1 MRYAM
6 TITALASGVAL
17 LAATQ
22 LPVKASPTFDLKSS
36 TSMLQL
42 VKSGG
47 GGGMGGG
54 GGGGG
59 GGRLNLGEL
68 FEPLDIALKE
78 AHVRPREA
86 EASHVPIAMSFRCG
100 ELLVGHVHADHL
112 AIRADELCD
121 HVDVAARA

>member
-22 LPVKASPTFDLKSS
+22 LPAKASPTFDLKSS

-59 GGRLNLGEL
+59 GGRLNLAVEWVATTA
-68 FEPLDIALKE
+68 ALAAAEWATWVIWAAVATATWVAWPE
-78 AHVRPREA
+78 ATSMA
-86 EASHVPIAMSFRCG
+86 
-100 ELLVGHVHADHL
+100 
-112 AIRADELCD
+112 
-121 HVDVAARA
+121 AARSKLCPQRKLCPQ